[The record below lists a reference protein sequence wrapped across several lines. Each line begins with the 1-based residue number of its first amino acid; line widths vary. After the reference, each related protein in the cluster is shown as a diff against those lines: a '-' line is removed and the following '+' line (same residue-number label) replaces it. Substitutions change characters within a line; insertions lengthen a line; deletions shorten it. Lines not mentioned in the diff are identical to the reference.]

1 MYNAVYSVLR
11 ILVNRQIYEKFTT
24 PGMAVAH
31 AVLGVLLPLYE
42 SICLFVMR
50 NRPYNPG
57 KEPDLGTPFMTT
69 PPPIAPAPEMPR
81 QTSEEI
87 PVASCAEAGG
97 NACRRSEYSGSGRR
111 RV

>member
-1 MYNAVYSVLR
+1 MLGFGVVFSSYGGFSFGAVTGIIIVTVIVIVFFTVYNAVYSVLR

-57 KEPDLGTPFMTT
+57 KEPDLPF
-69 PPPIAPAPEMPR
+69 R
-81 QTSEEI
+81 
-87 PVASCAEAGG
+87 
-97 NACRRSEYSGSGRR
+97 
-111 RV
+111 